1 MSELISAGILA
12 GLALW
17 GFGCHW
23 ALRARLRK
31 AARPKP
37 EPHSSADLKAVRRRR
52 ELQQA
57 QFQKAFKEYRP

>member
-23 ALRARLRK
+23 ALQARERK
-31 AARPKP
+31 AAIERP
-37 EPHSSADLKAVRRRR
+37 EPRSSAALNAVRRRN
-52 ELQQA
+52 ELQQPR
-57 QFQKAFKEYRP
+57 FKKAVREYRP